1 MSPAGEG
8 LCSFSGSSQVEA
20 ENVHEE
26 SDIQRARIVILGSG
40 FSGLGMALRLK
51 HEGITDFVILER
63 ADELGGTWRD
73 NVYPGCQCDVPSH
86 LYSFSFRPNP
96 EWSRTYSMRPEIQAY
111 LKSCAEEAGIHE
123 HVRFGHE
130 VLSASWNESDACW
143 WIETSHGT
151 WVAKF
156 LISAHGGLHIPA
168 YPNLPGMETFSGR
181 IVHSAA
187 WDPDLELAGKRVG
200 VVGTGASAIQIVPG
214 IQPVVKKLDVFQR
227 TPAWILPHTDRPIT
241 GLERRIFR
249 RFPAI
254 QRTRRSLV
262 YWGREALVVGMTKN
276 KKFLKPL
283 RALATG
289 HLRRQV
295 RDRDLRRR
303 LTPRYEPGCKRLLL
317 SNTFYPAVAASN
329 TELVTEQIEAVTSKG
344 MVTADGVEHELD
356 VIVFAT
362 GFRVT
367 DNPMV
372 EHIKGR
378 DGRSLG
384 ELWRE
389 TGIRAYLGTT
399 VDNFPNLFVM
409 TGPNT
414 GIGHTSLLVMV
425 EAQIRYVMSALRYA
439 ADHEL
444 SAIEVRPEAV
454 ERFNEQ
460 LQRKMRN
467 TVWTQ
472 GGCAS
477 WYLDSKGRNSTLWP
491 DFTFRFV
498 QMTRR
503 FDAATYDTRK

>member
-1 MSPAGEG
+1 MNHA
-8 LCSFSGSSQVEA
+8 
-20 ENVHEE
+20 
-26 SDIQRARIVILGSG
+26 SDIQRAGVVILGSG

-63 ADELGGTWRD
+63 ASELGGTWRE

-111 LKSCAEEAGIHE
+111 LETCAEEAGIRE

-130 VLSASWNESDACW
+130 VLSASWNESDGCW
-143 WIETSHGT
+143 WIETSAGT
-151 WVAKF
+151 WVAQF

-168 YPNLPGMETFSGR
+168 YPDLPGMETFSGR

-187 WDPDLELAGKRVG
+187 WDPDLDLTGKRVG
-200 VVGTGASAIQIVPG
+200 VVGTGASAIQIVPN
-214 IQPVVKKLDVFQR
+214 IQPLVKELHVFQR

-241 GLERRIFR
+241 RLERRIFR
-249 RFPAI
+249 RFPAV
-254 QRTRRSLV
+254 QRARRHLV
-262 YWGREALVVGMTKN
+262 YWGREALVVGMTKSRR
-276 KKFLKPL
+276 FLKPL
-283 RALATG
+283 RALASA

-295 RDRDLRRR
+295 PDRQLRRQ

-329 TELVTEQIEAVTSKG
+329 TELVTERIEAVTSKG
-344 MVTADGVEHELD
+344 MVTADGIEHELD
-356 VIVFAT
+356 AIVFAT

-399 VDNFPNLFVM
+399 VDNFPNLFLM

-425 EAQIRYVMSALRYA
+425 EAQMRYVMSALRYA
-439 ADHEL
+439 ANNEL

-454 ERFNEQ
+454 ERFNDQ

-477 WYLDSKGRNSTLWP
+477 WYLDPKGRNSTLWP

-498 QMTRR
+498 KMTER
-503 FDAATYDTRK
+503 FDAGAYDLRK

>member
-1 MSPAGEG
+1 MVYNAGNKSRDEI
-8 LCSFSGSSQVEA
+8 GSVKETRRA
-20 ENVHEE
+20 
-26 SDIQRARIVILGSG
+26 IQRARVVILGSG
-40 FSGLGMALRLK
+40 FSGLGMALRLR

-63 ADELGGTWRD
+63 ASDLGGTWRD
-73 NVYPGCQCDVPSH
+73 NIYPGCQCDVPSH

-96 EWSRTYSMRPEIQAY
+96 DWSRTYSMRPEIQDY
-111 LKSCAEEAGIHE
+111 LKKCADEGGVYE

-130 VLSASWNESDACW
+130 VLSASWNESDPSW
-143 WIETSHGT
+143 WIETTQGT

-168 YPNLPGMETFSGR
+168 YPDLPGFETFSGR

-187 WDPDLELAGKRVG
+187 WDPDLELKGKRVG
-200 VVGTGASAIQIVPG
+200 VVGTGASAIQIVPN
-214 IQPVVKKLDVFQR
+214 IQPLVEKLELFQR
-227 TPAWILPHTDRPIT
+227 TPAWVLPHTDRPIT
-241 GLERRIFR
+241 QLERRIFR
-249 RFPAI
+249 RFPIA
-254 QRTRRSLV
+254 QRVRRMLV
-262 YWGREALVVGMTKN
+262 YWGRESLVVGMTKN
-276 KKFLKPL
+276 RRFLAPL
-283 RALATG
+283 RTIARA

-295 RDRDLRRR
+295 PDRQLRRK

-317 SNTFYPAVAASN
+317 SNTYYPAVAAAN
-329 TELVTEQIEAVTSKG
+329 TQLVTERIEAMTPKG
-344 MVTADGVEHELD
+344 LATADGTEHELD

-372 EHIKGR
+372 DHIKGR

-384 ELWRE
+384 EMWTD

-399 VDNFPNLFVM
+399 VDNFPNLFLM

-414 GIGHTSLLVMV
+414 GIGHTSLLVML

-439 ADHEL
+439 AHNDL

-454 ERFNEQ
+454 ERFNQKLQ
-460 LQRKMRN
+460 LKMRR

-491 DFTFRFV
+491 DFTFRFTK
-498 QMTRR
+498 MTSR
-503 FDAATYDTRK
+503 FDATAYDVRH